1 MKTVS
6 KKRLVLEC
14 ETVAQLTNNSLAD
27 VKGGATPSLVISFIV
42 TMLSCGFFC
51 NPQKAR

>member
-1 MKTVS
+1 MKTIS
-6 KKRLVLEC
+6 KKKLVLDR
-14 ETVAQLTNNSLAD
+14 ETITTLNEVKLDD
-27 VKGGATPSLVISFIV
+27 VKGGATPSVIASLII